1 MTFDF
6 GTYLSAEGGEVKGRD
21 TRGQGSQKPV
31 KRELEPADREDLME
45 KVADL
50 GNLVRAWKRVKAN
63 KGAGPL
69 SPLLA
74 NIVLDE
80 LDKELERRGHRFCRY
95 ADDCNIY
102 VIAESP
108 QAHEAMNTRGFAEQ
122 GLIALALPR

>member
-1 MTFDF
+1 MGRKRKKRDPESQMTFDF

-63 KGAGPL
+63 KGTPVPASGEHRPRRTRQGTGAQRTPVL
-69 SPLLA
+69 S
-74 NIVLDE
+74 V
-80 LDKELERRGHRFCRY
+80 CR
-95 ADDCNIY
+95 
-102 VIAESP
+102 
-108 QAHEAMNTRGFAEQ
+108 
-122 GLIALALPR
+122 

>member
-1 MTFDF
+1 MGRKRKKRDPESQMTFDF

-63 KGAGPL
+63 KGADPCPRFWRTSSSTNSTRNWSAEDTGSVGMPMTAT
-69 SPLLA
+69 STSGHG
-74 NIVLDE
+74 
-80 LDKELERRGHRFCRY
+80 RRG
-95 ADDCNIY
+95 N
-102 VIAESP
+102 
-108 QAHEAMNTRGFAEQ
+108 G
-122 GLIALALPR
+122 